1 MKMDAQVSTQSSGTS
16 TAPEQGDGSPHLFVR
31 NSTGL
36 VRAISQRDNML
47 LSALTGAPAAFLAL
61 TVFFVF
67 TGLRDGNLYV
77 AALLVLPLV
86 FAFSYAF
93 GLMTAAFPRSG
104 GDYTIVTRVLTPS
117 LGLISSFCMM
127 VGGVALS
134 QAYLG
139 RFAATLAVAPSLQT
153 IGVVAHSP
161 TLFRWGNDVATGHG
175 WWFAIG
181 LFVFSIGA
189 LAFWGGP
196 KWVKR
201 VMGVGFFGSTGG
213 LLVATIIAVFTS
225 HHAFVNDFNSTTSA
239 FNGVADNYNATLTA
253 GAKAGATVS
262 SGFSWTDTVAVI
274 GVWATSQIYTY
285 FAAFAGGELRQAN
298 SRRTPYRMAIGGTIS
313 ILIEIACIYFLIHS
327 WGRPFLAASFGS
339 GFPASLGSSPA
350 YFTLSA
356 YQVGNTIYAVLICL
370 SFFLVYPMFVS
381 VSYLALTRTLFA
393 YSFDGILPER
403 VASVS
408 KRTNAPAFAIAVAF
422 VILALFLAW
431 AVFIATNALQVVV
444 YATVIQLVAMMLV
457 GLSATVFPWR
467 RPELYRASGVTWSIA
482 GIPVVAIAGVA
493 SILGG
498 AFIIWIFFHYAYFG
512 LANKG
517 KFFIWFGG
525 TAVAAL
531 IFYLIAKTIRQRQGT
546 DLSLVYAEIPP
557 E

>member
-1 MKMDAQVSTQSSGTS
+1 MEAETSTQSRDS
-16 TAPEQGDGSPHLFVR
+16 TETVDGSPGSPHLFVR

-47 LSALTGAPAAFLAL
+47 LAALTGAPAAFLAL

-67 TGLRDGNLYV
+67 TGLRNGNLYV
-77 AALLVLPLV
+77 AALLTLPLV

-93 GLMTAAFPRSG
+93 GLMTAALPRSG
-104 GDYTIVTRVLTPS
+104 GDYTIVTRVLAPS
-117 LGLISSFCMM
+117 LGLVSSFCMM

-134 QAYLG
+134 QAFLG

-153 IGVVAHSP
+153 IGVVAHSR
-161 TLFRWGNDVATGHG
+161 TLFNWGNDVATGHG

-181 LFVFSIGA
+181 LFVFVIGA
-189 LAFWGGP
+189 LAFWGGA

-201 VMGVGFFGSTGG
+201 LMGLGFFASTAG
-213 LLVATIIAVFTS
+213 LLIATIIAIFTT
-225 HHAFVNDFNSTTSA
+225 HQGFINDFNSTTGA
-239 FNGVADNYNATLTA
+239 FNGVSDNYHAVLTA

-262 SGFSWTDTVAVI
+262 SGFSWTDTIAVI

-285 FAAFAGGELRQAN
+285 FAAFAGGELRQAS
-298 SRRTPYRMAIGGTIS
+298 SRKTSHRMAIGGTIA
-313 ILIEIACIYFLIHS
+313 ILIEIFCIYFLIRI
-327 WGRPFLAASFGS
+327 WGRPFLAAAFGG
-339 GFPASLGSSPA
+339 GFPASLGSPPA

-356 YQVGNTIYAVLICL
+356 FQVGNTIFAVLICL

-381 VSYLALTRTLFA
+381 VAYLALTRTLFA

-403 VASVS
+403 VSSVS
-408 KRTNAPAFAIAVAF
+408 KRTNAPAFAIVVAF

-457 GLSATVFPWR
+457 GVSAAVFPWR
-467 RPELYRASGVTWSIA
+467 RRELYRASGISWTV
-482 GIPVVAIAGVA
+482 GGVPVVSIAGVA
-493 SILGG
+493 AVLGG
-498 AFIIWIFFHYAYFG
+498 AFIIWIYFHYPYFG
-512 LANKG
+512 LADKG
-517 KFFIWFGG
+517 KFFAWFGG
-525 TAVAAL
+525 TAAAAL
-531 IFYLIAKTIRQRQGT
+531 IVYLSAKTVRRRQGI

>member
-1 MKMDAQVSTQSSGTS
+1 MEAEVSSPPGGTTS
-16 TAPEQGDGSPHLFVR
+16 AAGSQAGSPHLFVR

-36 VRAISQRDNML
+36 VREISQRDNMIL
-47 LSALTGAPAAFLAL
+47 AAITGAPAAFLAL

-67 TGLRDGNLYV
+67 SGLHNGNLYV
-77 AALLVLPLV
+77 AALLTLPLV

-93 GLMTAAFPRSG
+93 GLMTAAIPRSG

-117 LGLISSFCMM
+117 LGLVSSFCMM

-153 IGVVAHSP
+153 IGVVAHNR

-181 LFVFSIGA
+181 LFVFVIGA

-201 VMGVGFFGSTGG
+201 VMGIGFFGSTAG
-213 LLVATIIAVFTS
+213 LLIATIIAIFTS
-225 HHAFVNDFNSTTSA
+225 HHTFVNDFNSTTRG
-239 FNGVADNYNATLTA
+239 FNGVADNYGGVLSA
-253 GAKAGATVS
+253 GAKAGVTAS
-262 SGFSWTDTVAVI
+262 SGFSWTATIAVI

-285 FAAFAGGELRQAN
+285 FAAFAGGELRQAS
-298 SRRTPYRMAIGGTIS
+298 SRKTAHRMAIGGTIA
-313 ILIEIACIYFLIHS
+313 ILIEIFCIYFLIHS
-327 WGRPFLAASFGS
+327 WGRPFLSAAFGG
-339 GFPASLGSSPA
+339 GFPATLGSSPA

-381 VSYLALTRTLFA
+381 VSFLALTRTLFA

-403 VASVS
+403 VSSVS
-408 KRTNAPAFAIAVAF
+408 RRTNAPAFAIVVAF

-457 GLSATVFPWR
+457 GLSAAVFPWR
-467 RPELYRASGVTWSIA
+467 RPELFRASGVTWSV
-482 GIPVVAIAGVA
+482 GRVPVVAIAGVA
-493 SILGG
+493 AMVGG
-498 AFIIWIFFHYAYFG
+498 AFIIWIFFHYSYFG
-512 LANKG
+512 LADKG
-517 KFFIWFGG
+517 KFFAWFGG
-525 TAVAAL
+525 TAVCAL
-531 IFYLIAKTIRQRQGT
+531 IFYAIASSVRHRQGT